1 MLLQTLVLSRDEQVR
16 RLLQSSLAADG
27 LAPEF
32 CLLAGE
38 ALRKLQKQKFDGIF
52 IDCQSG
58 HEGLDVLG
66 AIRNGRS
73 NQHAIVIALVRRE
86 KPIDEFFKAGANFV
100 LEAPLNPLSI
110 RRTLQAAHGLIVAE
124 RRRYNRQP
132 IYATL
137 SVSQRENGSARSTT
151 LDELWIVVN
160 VSEGGIGAIAPK
172 PLETIHGMVHV
183 RFQLP
188 THGTAIEG
196 NAVLAW
202 TKDRRAGLKFTAL
215 QPASRHALNRF
226 LSAKLLQ

>member
-1 MLLQTLVLSRDEQVR
+1 MFLQTLVLSRDEQVR

-32 CLLAGE
+32 CLMASE
-38 ALRKLQKQKFDGIF
+38 AMSKLQKQKFDGIF

-58 HEGLDVLG
+58 HEGLDVLQ
-66 AIRNGRS
+66 AIRHGRS

-86 KPIDEFFKAGANFV
+86 KPADEFFKAGANFI
-100 LEAPLNPLSI
+100 LEAPLNALSI

-124 RRRYNRQP
+124 RRRYSRQP

-160 VSEGGIGAIAPK
+160 VSEGGLGAIAPK
-172 PLETIHGMVHV
+172 PLESINGTIHI

-188 THGTAIEG
+188 THGAAIEG
-196 NAVLAW
+196 NAIIAW
-202 TKDRRAGLKFTAL
+202 TRDRHAGLKFTGL
-215 QPASRHALNRF
+215 QPVSRHSLNRF